1 MVDKTFLLKRAL
13 ISSLLLAIASL
24 VVFAGIRASVD
35 PTARLRTS
43 KDQNAVPREK
53 IRLHLN
59 ENIFKQYGRWVGELK
74 SFNLGKGDIDR
85 ELVTTKLS
93 RGIKNTFELVIWGMI
108 VAGLLGIAFGVI
120 AAINRNNFW
129 DFTFSGFSFLGAA
142 LPTFFFGYVL
152 IDIFTTYLPDLF
164 TNHLPH
170 FLSSI
175 SNIFGS
181 PGNARFKIDSNI
193 GGHFGRASDGSF
205 TLDSFITYIR
215 NLTMPVMVL
224 AIQLISTWSRY
235 QRSSMIEALQS
246 DYNRTALAKGMSKK
260 RVYMKHAFRNAQL
273 PMITIIALDLGALM
287 GGLIV
292 TEFIFSLKGMG
303 FVFINA
309 LSAGDA
315 TTLTGWTMLV
325 ALFVVSANFFADLL
339 YTVIDP
345 RIRT

>member
-1 MVDKTFLLKRAL
+1 MKDQLKRAL
-13 ISSLLLAIASL
+13 ISLLLLVIASF

-108 VAGLLGIAFGVI
+108 VAGL
-120 AAINRNNFW
+120 
-129 DFTFSGFSFLGAA
+129 LGAA